1 MDELEKRWPDPE
13 PYSASAGEHR
23 YFEMIDEERASM
35 RTALQAAITA
45 LDDWTHTY
53 APEFCNPQRVEA
65 AQERIGQVGTIAYIA
80 DVVTQC
86 RKALNQ
92 DIQNDQDSNEGR

>member
-1 MDELEKRWPDPE
+1 MSELEKRWPDPK
-13 PYSASAGEHR
+13 PFSAQAGENRH
-23 YFEMIDEERASM
+23 FEMIDKERNST

-53 APEFCNPQRVEA
+53 APEFCNPERVKEA
-65 AQERIGQVGTIAYIA
+65 EERVYSVGTIAYIA

-92 DIQNDQDSNEGR
+92 DLKNDQD